1 MVLSYGNA
9 KETIKALKKG
19 KIKLNIFYSP
29 VKNEKLNGLYV
40 VYVNKKG
47 KIRKVK
53 GSTYDKKSGCMI
65 FTAKNLGVFGVGYRA
80 VE

>member
-1 MVLSYGNA
+1 MGEAFRHGCFLFSFPVYDMVLSYGNE
-9 KETIKALKKG
+9 KENIKALKKG

-47 KIRKVK
+47 KIRKIK
-53 GSTYDKKSGCMI
+53 GSVYDKK
-65 FTAKNLGVFGVGYRA
+65 TAV
-80 VE
+80 